1 MPTSCRR
8 MFALKRSS
16 TPKSRHSR
24 RDAAGDRQNQNMELP
39 ITLPAD
45 HPLRLGNFISAH
57 LGTFESAFTRASG
70 SHKTANRER
79 PMTEMRT
86 KFLFRLALEVGAHHV
101 VGPTPVGDRRV
112 PPISGGPDGSVT
124 TIGIA
129 SRPLS
134 EADYRAQLRPAGA
147 RIP

>member
-1 MPTSCRR
+1 
-8 MFALKRSS
+8 
-16 TPKSRHSR
+16 
-24 RDAAGDRQNQNMELP
+24 
-39 ITLPAD
+39 
-45 HPLRLGNFISAH
+45 
-57 LGTFESAFTRASG
+57 
-70 SHKTANRER
+70 
-79 PMTEMRT
+79 MTEMRT

-147 RIP
+147 RIPTGW